1 MKIINGNHT
10 ISPIETALNSIQL
23 DLVTDLAQH
32 YIIASSACAFG
43 Y

>member
-1 MKIINGNHT
+1 MKIINENHT

-23 DLVTDLAQH
+23 DLTDLAQH